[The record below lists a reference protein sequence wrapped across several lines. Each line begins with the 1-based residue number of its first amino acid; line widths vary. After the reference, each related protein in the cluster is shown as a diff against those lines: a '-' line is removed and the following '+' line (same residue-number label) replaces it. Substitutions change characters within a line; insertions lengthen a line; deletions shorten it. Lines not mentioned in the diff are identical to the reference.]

1 MCVECVDDVEQMA
14 CFGKGNAWMEERF
27 RMFVLI
33 VWVLLCSMIFAKV
46 YQVYSVDD
54 IEKAIAT
61 DILNYEQA
69 TVLRAKG
76 INNASMLKV
85 IGTIIESLPEKL
97 FIERWEAKSLEQLGN
112 VETTI
117 TYIYTETSAER
128 KAVDDFISK
137 NLPKIVGNAKSDLE
151 KVFAINEWIKTY
163 ITYDESYSHKSV
175 YATLKDRTGV
185 CQGYALLFYK
195 LAKAA
200 GLDVYLVSG
209 QAKPAE
215 ASADKLQSHAWNIV
229 KIEDSWYYIDTT
241 WNDSTRTNAYF
252 LFGKNQARYSHY
264 PTTKVS
270 VTVSTKSYAE
280 KLYEEIVAGNI
291 RSRNLFDLLYGT
303 LIEKYDKF
311 VIYLTDA
318 LKNITS
324 KPEVRFVSSIS
335 FVTKY
340 LSSAMQEAMFKLN
353 LTSVSYD
360 YSYIYIFTFNGKD
373 FFVWTVSFS
382 QN

>member
-1 MCVECVDDVEQMA
+1 
-14 CFGKGNAWMEERF
+14 
-27 RMFVLI
+27 
-33 VWVLLCSMIFAKV
+33 MIFAKV

-61 DILNYEQA
+61 DILNYEQT

-76 INNASMLKV
+76 TSNASMLKV

-97 FIERWEAKSLEQLGN
+97 FIERWEAKSVEQLGN

-117 TYIYTETSAER
+117 TYIYTETAAER

-151 KVFAINEWIKTY
+151 KVFAINEWIKAY

-200 GLDVYLVSG
+200 GLSVYLVSG
-209 QAKPAE
+209 QAKPAD
-215 ASADKLQSHAWNIV
+215 ASADKLQPHAWNIV

-264 PTTKVS
+264 PTTKVP
-270 VTVSTKSYAE
+270 VIVSTKSYAE

-291 RSRNLFDLLYGT
+291 RSLSLFNSLYGT
-303 LIEKYDKF
+303 LIEKYDDF
-311 VIYLTDA
+311 VIYLTNV
-318 LKNITS
+318 LKNRTNIA
-324 KPEVRFVSSIS
+324 EVRFVSSAS

-340 LSSAMQEAMFKLN
+340 LSSVMQEAIFKLN

-360 YSYIYIFTFNGKD
+360 YSYIYIFTFTGKD
-373 FFVWTVSFS
+373 FFVWTVSFN

>member
-1 MCVECVDDVEQMA
+1 MA
-14 CFGKGNAWMEERF
+14 CFVKGNAWMEERF

-163 ITYDESYSHKSV
+163 ITFDESYSHKSV

-264 PTTKVS
+264 PTTKVP

-303 LIEKYDKF
+303 LIEKYDEF

-324 KPEVRFVSSIS
+324 KPEVRFVSSTS